1 MSNLQYAILGTGGIG
16 GFYGGRLQKAG
27 CDVHFLLHQ
36 DYTHVSQHGLII
48 DSYQGDFTLPIV
60 KAYNDVEKMP
70 QCDVVIVALKTTE
83 NYLLPKFLPSVVKDN
98 GIVILFQ
105 NGLGVETEIASIIDH
120 KRIIGGVCFIC
131 SYKIGPGHI
140 RHLDYGNIELGQ
152 YENGYQQC
160 QINKKIYEVA
170 RDFERSGIKVELVE
184 DLLLA
189 RWKKLIWNI
198 PFNGL
203 SVVLKATTDEMTR
216 DTYTLALAEELMRE
230 VVAGAKSCDR
240 LIPDSYIKNR
250 LEFTINMKP
259 YHPSMKIDYDQKRPL
274 EIEAIFGNPLRMARS
289 AGVELPKIAML
300 YQQLK
305 FLDAKNR
312 GLNNY
317 PDYLSSI

>member
-36 DYTHVSQHGLII
+36 DYDHVSQHGLII
-48 DSYQGDFTLPIV
+48 DSCQGNFTLPIV
-60 KAYNDVEKMP
+60 NAYNNVEKMP
-70 QCDVVIVALKTTE
+70 KCDVVIVALKTTE
-83 NYLLPKFLPSVVKDN
+83 NYLLPKLLPAVVKDN
-98 GIVILFQ
+98 GVVVLFQ
-105 NGLGVETEIASIIDH
+105 NGLGVETEIARIIDPE
-120 KRIIGGVCFIC
+120 RIIGGVCFIC
-131 SYKIGPGHI
+131 SSKISPGYI
-140 RHLDYGNIELGQ
+140 RHVDYGNIELGQ
-152 YENGYQQC
+152 YAIDYKKCNLTNQIYQ
-160 QINKKIYEVA
+160 IAK
-170 RDFERSGIKVELVE
+170 DFEQAEITVELVE

-203 SVVLKATTDEMTR
+203 SVVLNATTDEMTG
-216 DTYTLALAEELMRE
+216 DAYILALAEELMQE
-230 VVAGAKSCDR
+230 VAAGAKSYDR
-240 LIPDSYIKNR
+240 LIPDSYIQNR
-250 LEFTINMKP
+250 LEYTIKMKP
-259 YHPSMKIDYDQKRPL
+259 YHTSMKIDYNQKRAL

-312 GLNNY
+312 GLKNS
-317 PDYLSSI
+317 LS